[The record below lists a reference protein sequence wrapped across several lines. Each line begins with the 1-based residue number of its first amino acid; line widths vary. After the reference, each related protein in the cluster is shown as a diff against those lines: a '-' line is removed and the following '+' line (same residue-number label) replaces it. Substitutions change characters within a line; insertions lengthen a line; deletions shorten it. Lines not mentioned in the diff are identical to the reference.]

1 MAKYQKLFEPCKI
14 GSLTLK
20 NRYVMGPMAPFGL
33 ANAEGAINDRGIAY
47 YVERAKGD
55 VGLIITGASAVDL
68 NVEGFVKPSVLCPTE
83 NPAAFMQ
90 SGKILTERIHN
101 YGSKVFFQLSGGFG
115 RVGMPH
121 IFKNRIS
128 CCDVENRWVPSIMHK
143 AMTTE
148 TVEGMIKSFAASAAI
163 CQKTGFDGVQIH
175 AVHEGYLLDQ
185 FALSIFNKR
194 ADRFGGDLKGRL
206 TFATEIVKA
215 IKATCGQDFPVTL
228 RFSLKSFMKDIR
240 QGAVPGEE
248 FKEIGRDYEEGI
260 EAAKIL
266 VEAGYNAL
274 DVDAG
279 TYDSWYWNHP
289 PMYFDEGMYLPFSKR
304 IKEEIDTVVITA
316 GRLDNPDIALNAV
329 EKGTTDFVSL
339 ARPLLADPFIVKK
352 IKKGQIDRI
361 RPCLSCHEACIGR
374 IEKGSPISCAVNP
387 ACCREEVYGLS
398 PAMFPKKI
406 IVAGGGLAGMEFA
419 RVAKLR
425 GHDVVIYE
433 KSAFLGGN
441 IIPGGAPSFKRYDR
455 KLLKWY
461 KNELSLLQ
469 VPIKLNTAFT
479 KETEKAEKPDA
490 VIVATGSEAIKLKLS
505 GADRQNV
512 LPAEDILMDIDK
524 AGKRVSIIGGGLVG
538 CELAYELALDG
549 REVTIIEMTPEIMG
563 GPHNIPFP
571 NYDMLKDLLNFNKVK
586 IITSSKV
593 TSIDNDGV
601 TVECDN
607 NIIKIAADTVVIA
620 VGYKAETSLM
630 DELSESTADIYQIG
644 DSRKASNIM
653 SAIWDAYEIARGI

>member
-1 MAKYQKLFEPCKI
+1 MYQKLFEPCNI

-33 ANAEGAINDRGIAY
+33 ADAEGAINDRGIAY

-83 NPAAFMQ
+83 NPAAFIQ
-90 SGKILTERIHN
+90 SGKIMTERIHN

-128 CCDVENRWVPSIMHK
+128 SCDVENRWVPSIKHK

-148 TVEGMIKSFAASAAI
+148 AIEGMIKSFAASAAI
-163 CQKTGFDGVQIH
+163 CQKAGFDGVQIH

-185 FALSIFNKR
+185 FALSLFNNR
-194 ADRFGGDLKGRL
+194 TDRFGGSLKGRL

-215 IKATCGQDFPVTL
+215 IKEVCGQDFPVTL

-240 QGAVPGEE
+240 QGAVPGED

-266 VEAGYNAL
+266 VEAGYDAL

-289 PMYFDEGMYLPFSKR
+289 PMYFEDGMYLPFSKR
-304 IKEEIDTVVITA
+304 VKEEVDTVVITA
-316 GRLDNPDIALNAV
+316 GRLDNPDIALKAV
-329 EKGTTDFVSL
+329 EEGTTDFVSL

-352 IKKGQIDRI
+352 IKTEQLERI

-387 ACCREEVYGLS
+387 ASCREEAYGIS
-398 PAMFPKKI
+398 PTMFPKRI
-406 IVAGGGLAGMEFA
+406 AVAGGGLAGMEFA

-425 GHDVVIYE
+425 GHEVVIYE
-433 KSAFLGGN
+433 KSDSLGGN

-455 KLLKWY
+455 QLLEWY
-461 KNELSLLQ
+461 KNELNILQ
-469 VPIKLNTAFT
+469 IPVKLNTAFT
-479 KETEKAEKPDA
+479 KQIEIAEKPE
-490 VIVATGSEAIKLKLS
+490 VIIVATGSTAIKPRIN
-505 GADRQNV
+505 GAEGRNV
-512 LPAEDILMDIDK
+512 LLAEEILMDLDK
-524 AGKRVSIIGGGLVG
+524 ADKNVAIIGGGLVG
-538 CELAYELALDG
+538 CELAYELALNG
-549 REVTIIEMTPEIMG
+549 REVTIIEMAPEIMG
-563 GPHNIPFP
+563 GPHNLPFP

-586 IITSSKV
+586 IMTSAKV
-593 TSIDNDGV
+593 TEIDNEGV
-601 TVECDN
+601 TVEHND
-607 NIIKIAADTVVIA
+607 ATVKVDATTVALA
-620 VGYKAETSLM
+620 VGYKADTLLM
-630 DELSESTADIYQIG
+630 DELSDSTADIYHIG
-644 DSRKASNIM
+644 DSKKVSNIM
-653 SAIWDAYEIARGI
+653 GAIWDAYEIARGI